1 MLSPVPHEPPP
12 TQIHEEHL
20 VFVLADPHLL
30 ETVFD
35 DGTLLPVHVRAVEE
49 KKSVVVVFHAF
60 RLREFRFMV
69 KNSFYPQPPL
79 VTTSGP
85 GLEANN
91 RKRGLKAPTDASV
104 GSELIVVYAG
114 SV

>member
-20 VFVLADPHLL
+20 VFVLADPHFL

-35 DGTLLPVHVRAVEE
+35 DRALFPIHVRPVEE
-49 KKSVVVVFHAF
+49 QKPVVVVFHAF
-60 RLREFRFMV
+60 RLREFRIRV

-79 VTTSGP
+79 VTTS
-85 GLEANN
+85 LEANN
-91 RKRGLKAPTDASV
+91 RKRGPKASDPA
-104 GSELIVVYAG
+104 
-114 SV
+114 